1 MIRLAIN
8 GAAGRMGQR
17 VIAIAARSGRFQ
29 IVSATE
35 APGHPLLG
43 NDAGLTAGTESLN
56 VPLSS
61 TFGGHPQVLIDYSTA
76 AGTRAALE
84 YCGAMRVPLV
94 VATTGLPTTLI
105 DEIKTTSHRI
115 PICMSP
121 SYSLA
126 VNVTMKLVEIA
137 SEVLAQHDD
146 QVDVEII
153 ERHHRHK
160 ADSPS
165 GTALRFGE
173 LIARIMKQTDHV
185 HGRHGDLGPRPAK
198 QIGYHAIRAGD
209 DPGQHVIL
217 FGLTGETLELRVA
230 ASNRDCYA
238 SGTLAAAEF
247 LADNGPGLY
256 SMRDVLKL

>member
-17 VIAIAARSGRFQ
+17 VIAVASRLGRFE

-35 APGHPLLG
+35 APNHPQLG
-43 NDAGLTAGTESLN
+43 QDAGRVAGIDPLGID
-56 VPLSS
+56 LSS
-61 TFGGHPQVLIDYSTA
+61 TFGGLPQVMIDYSTA
-76 AGTRAALE
+76 DGTRAALE

-94 VATTGLPTTLI
+94 VATTGLPDSLVRELETTA
-105 DEIKTTSHRI
+105 HRT
-115 PICMSP
+115 PICLSP
-121 SYSLA
+121 SFSLA

-137 SEVLAQHDD
+137 SEVLAQNDE

-160 ADSPS
+160 VDSPS

-173 LIARIMKQTDHV
+173 IVARIMRQTEHV
-185 HGRHGDLGPRPAK
+185 HGRQGVLGPRPAQ

-217 FGLTGETLELRVA
+217 FGLTGESFELRVA

-238 SGTLAAAEF
+238 RGTLAAAEF
-247 LADNGPGLY
+247 LADHGPGLY
-256 SMRDVLKL
+256 SMRDVLNI